1 VGSWVRRVGVA
12 VVADAVL
19 TLVVGIE
26 AFADISP
33 LTPSLLLGVLSVTAS
48 AVLVGTGVIALRA
61 ASVTHAAAA

>member
-1 VGSWVRRVGVA
+1 
-12 VVADAVL
+12 VL

-33 LTPSLLLGVLSVTAS
+33 LSPSPLLGVLSIAAS
-48 AVLVGTGVIALRA
+48 AVLVGAGVIALRA